1 MFKSL
6 QSISCPGGG
15 KNLDYIHATDNCVL
29 LLDGSTPL
37 QSGAYDASKFN
48 ADFALALIE
57 HLRDESD
64 LTSAVN
70 LSIDELFECFKGQ
83 NREYSLDYYPSSTLL
98 AALDCGEYV
107 HIVCLGDSTAVI
119 VMKDGSKVT
128 ISCDDVKKLDNKVI
142 DRLVEIR
149 NEKKIDI
156 RDVMGLAE
164 IKDMLLSHR
173 KKMNAEGGYEI
184 LSFNMRKLDSAD
196 IKTFKKEDIDRIIF
210 YSDGFD
216 MFREDLAASD
226 VDLSALYE
234 KLRREENEDFLLNKN
249 PRFKVSDDASAIVF
263 EII

>member
-1 MFKSL
+1 
-6 QSISCPGGG
+6 
-15 KNLDYIHATDNCVL
+15 
-29 LLDGSTPL
+29 
-37 QSGAYDASKFN
+37 
-48 ADFALALIE
+48 
-57 HLRDESD
+57 
-64 LTSAVN
+64 
-70 LSIDELFECFKGQ
+70 
-83 NREYSLDYYPSSTLL
+83 
-98 AALDCGEYV
+98 
-107 HIVCLGDSTAVI
+107 
-119 VMKDGSKVT
+119 
-128 ISCDDVKKLDNKVI
+128 
-142 DRLVEIR
+142 
-149 NEKKIDI
+149 
-156 RDVMGLAE
+156 
-164 IKDMLLSHR
+164 MLLSHR